1 MRGLFRS
8 LALALTLACASLTGA
23 ALAQTKSFVRE
34 NLASDA
40 IRLEET
46 LRKETRGLLAQ
57 GRTAEQFRA
66 DARAHLAAGRSDMA
80 AQAYAAA
87 ISAGAKDGQTWLAY
101 ARAAM
106 TPRAD
111 GTSSWLNRERAPNA
125 AYAAYQRFTQKGE
138 EAVALT
144 VLAEALAL
152 RSSWR
157 TALEAYR
164 ASLALVD
171 DAKVRAA
178 YQEMREERGFRLL
191 DYNVDS
197 DAAAPRICFKFSE
210 SLAPKVDFAP
220 FVTLGGAANAAVSVE
235 DQQLCVEGLKHG
247 ERYAMTVRQ
256 GLPSAIPEEKLL
268 KTANY
273 EIYVRDR
280 APQVRFTGKNYVLP
294 RTGQEGVPIISV
306 NTDKIAVEVLRI
318 GDRSIAPLLR
328 GEDFLKQLGSYR
340 AGEIA
345 ANEGVKVWSGT
356 LLTKP
361 EQNRDV
367 VTAFPI
373 LEAAPKLEPGVYVM
387 LAKPGE
393 AKAADANATSG
404 DGDRYDD
411 GETRATQWL
420 IISDLGL
427 TAFTGADGVHA
438 FVRSLAD
445 AKPRADVELR
455 LIARNNEVLGV
466 AKTDA
471 NGHAKFD
478 PGLSRGT
485 AGMAPTAL
493 VASLAGD
500 YGVLD
505 LGVAAFDLSD
515 RGVKGRVAPK
525 GLDAFLYTERGVY
538 RSDETVHLTALLR
551 DAKGVAATGL
561 PLTLVAKRPDGVEY
575 RRVAVEDQGI
585 GGRAWSLPL
594 MSGSATGTWRVQAYA
609 DPKGPAIG
617 EVAFLVEDY
626 MPEKLDVKLTPR
638 QKILGPGE
646 AATIDVKAD
655 FLYGAPGADLQI
667 TGEVIVQAASESGL
681 PGYPGYV
688 AGVADEKFENV
699 TGELSEAPKTDTKG
713 QAQVVATIPESES
726 AQPIEAKVILRVGE
740 PGGRAVERVVTLPIR
755 AGGSQ
760 IGVKNVSGDL
770 TGGATANF
778 DVIAVNRDGERIA
791 RRGASWTLYRV
802 ERRYQWFNSDGRW
815 GYEPVKT
822 SRKVADGTV
831 DIGVDAPARIAAQVG
846 WGDHRLE
853 VKTSDGEA
861 LTSLAFTAGWSGD
874 ATAETPDLLEVTLD
888 KKEYRAGETAKLT
901 VKSRAAG
908 LATIAIVA
916 DQVHDIRTSEVGV
929 GDTQIEIPVKADW
942 GAGAYALVTAHR
954 PLDRAANRMP
964 GRALG
969 LAWFAIEPQARRIEV
984 KVSTPERIRP
994 RGQLVVPVKLEG
1006 LAPGEEA
1013 AVTIAAVDLGI
1024 LYLTRFETP
1033 KPTEFYYGQRQL
1045 STDVRDLYGYLID
1058 GMQGARGQLRSGGD
1072 GGGKGLEGDRPTQEP
1087 LARYSGVVKVKPD
1100 GTAEVA
1106 FDIPAFNGTARVMV
1120 VAWSKSKVG
1129 SAQADVIIR
1138 DPVVVAGTLPRFMS
1152 LGDRSRFHM
1161 QIDNVEG
1168 EAGDYVVDLDVHG
1181 PVAVAADALRRNVKL
1196 TKGQRIAVTVPV
1208 TATGVGTGVID
1219 LRLTGPGIDATQ
1231 SFALKV
1237 QPGTSDLY
1245 RRTVRSI
1252 APGETAT
1259 ISSDILADFL
1269 PRTAKVSATISP
1281 FGAIDVPGLLTAL
1294 DRYPYG
1300 CSEQIV
1306 SRAMPL
1312 LYVNKLASMQQLA
1325 LDGAVEDR
1333 VRGAIE
1339 RVLTRQDS
1347 AGDFGLWSAGGS
1359 EDMWLNA
1366 YVTDFLTRA
1375 REQGFAVPQ
1384 KSFDLALDRLRN
1396 YVANTSDE
1404 DKAASAPLAYAVYV
1418 LARNGRPVMGD
1429 LRYLADTKLATFNS
1443 GLAHAQLGAALA
1455 LLGDRTRAESVFQRA
1470 VNTLAQSENLR
1481 TWRSDYGTKL
1491 RDSAGALA
1499 LIAEAGFTEPQQ
1511 NAMLLRANALVEQA
1525 SATQSYT
1532 STQEKVWM
1540 VLAAQALARAS
1551 GGMDVTIDGAR
1562 QDRAVIRAWKD
1573 SELEGRTVTIVNRGG
1588 TPAHM
1593 VLTTSGNPIVPEPAA
1608 EQGYKVER
1616 TFYRIGGQKLEQPMV
1631 KQNERL
1637 VVVLKVTESEAKQAR
1652 LLLVDKLPAGLEID
1666 NPKLVESGSV
1676 EGLDWL
1682 KQDVTP
1688 AHTEYRD
1695 DRFVAAFDR
1704 QRGQSAFFSVAYIV
1718 RAVAPGRYVHPPATV
1733 EDMYLP
1739 ERFGRTAFGT
1749 FDVVAAQ

>member
-1 MRGLFRS
+1 MRGFLRTFL
-8 LALALTLACASLTGA
+8 LAFTLVFAGA
-23 ALAQTKSFVRE
+23 AVAQTKSFVRE
-34 NLASDA
+34 NLASDLV
-40 IRLEET
+40 RLEET

-57 GRTAEQFRA
+57 GRTADQFRA
-66 DARAHLAAGRSDMA
+66 DARAHLAGNRAEMA
-80 AQAYAAA
+80 AQSYAAA
-87 ISAGAKDGQTWLAY
+87 ISAGAKDPQTWLAY
-101 ARAAM
+101 ARASM
-106 TPRAD
+106 QPRAD
-111 GTSSWLNRERAPNA
+111 GQIYYLARERASLA
-125 AYAAYQRFTQKGE
+125 AYGAYQRFTQKGD
-138 EAVALT
+138 EAAALT
-144 VLAEALAL
+144 TLAEAFAL
-152 RSSWR
+152 RSMWR
-157 TALEAYR
+157 PALDAYR

-171 DAKVRAA
+171 DAKTRTA

-191 DYNVDS
+191 SYDVDS
-197 DAAAPRICFKFSE
+197 DAASPRACFKFSE
-210 SLAPKVDFAP
+210 PLAAKVDFAP
-220 FVTLGGAANAAVSVE
+220 YVTLGGAANAAVSVE

-247 ERYAMTVRQ
+247 ERYAMSVRE
-256 GLPSAIPEEKLL
+256 GLPSVIPEEKLL
-268 KTANY
+268 KTQNY

-280 APQVRFTGKNYVLP
+280 SPQVRFTGKNYVLP

-306 NTDKIAVEVLRI
+306 NTDKIAVEILRI

-356 LLTKP
+356 LTTRP

-393 AKAADANATSG
+393 AKAAEATTS

-420 IISDLGL
+420 VISDLGL
-427 TAFTGADGVHA
+427 TAFSGPGGVHA
-438 FVRSLAD
+438 LVRSLAS
-445 AKPRADVELR
+445 AQPLANVELR

-466 AKTDA
+466 AKTDS

-485 AGMAPTAL
+485 AGMAPAAL
-493 VASLAGD
+493 VAQSGED

-505 LGVAAFDLSD
+505 LGATAFDLTD

-538 RSDETVHLTALLR
+538 RSDETVHITALLR
-551 DAKGVAATGL
+551 DAKGAAMPGL

-575 RRVAVEDQGI
+575 RRAAVEDQGI

-594 MSGSATGTWRVQAYA
+594 MSGAATGTWRVQAFA

-626 MPEKLDVKLTPR
+626 VPERLDVKLTPR
-638 QKILGPGE
+638 QTILGPGE
-646 AATIDVKAD
+646 SATIEVKAD
-655 FLYGAPGADLQI
+655 FLYGAPGADLSV
-667 TGEVIVQAASESGL
+667 TGEVTVQAAGEGAL
-681 PGYPGYV
+681 AGYPGYV
-688 AGVADEKFENV
+688 AGVTDEKFETV
-699 TGELSEAPKTDTKG
+699 TGELEEAPKTDAKG
-713 QAQVVATIPESES
+713 LATVVATIPE
-726 AQPIEAKVILRVGE
+726 ANAALPIEAKIILRVGE

-755 AGGSQ
+755 AGGAQ
-760 IGVKNVSGDL
+760 IGVKNVSGEI
-770 TGGATANF
+770 TGGGEAQF
-778 DVIAVNRDGERIA
+778 DVIAVNRDGERVA
-791 RRGASWTLYRV
+791 RKGAAWTLYRV
-802 ERRYQWFNSDGRW
+802 EHRYQWFNSDGRW
-815 GYEPVKT
+815 GYEPVKS
-822 SRKVADGTV
+822 SRKIADGAI
-831 DIGVDAPARIAAQVG
+831 DIGADRPARLAAQVG
-846 WGDHRLE
+846 WGEHRLE
-853 VKTSDGEA
+853 VKTADGEA
-861 LTSLAFTAGWSGD
+861 MTAMKFEVGWSGD

-901 VKSRAAG
+901 VKSRVAG
-908 LATIAIVA
+908 VATIAIVA
-916 DQVHDIRTSEVGV
+916 DQVQEVRTAPVGV
-929 GDTQIEIPVKADW
+929 GDTQIEFPVKADW

-954 PLDRAANRMP
+954 PLDKAANRQP

-969 LAWFAIEPQARRIEV
+969 LAWFAVDPQARRIEV
-984 KVSTPERIRP
+984 KLATPEKIRP

-1024 LYLTRFETP
+1024 LNLTRFETP
-1033 KPTEFYYGQRQL
+1033 KPGEFYFGQRQL
-1045 STDVRDLYGYLID
+1045 ATDVRDLYGYLID
-1058 GMQGARGQLRSGGD
+1058 GMQGARGQIRSGGD

-1087 LARYSGVVKVKPD
+1087 LARYSGVVKVGAD
-1100 GTAEVA
+1100 GTAQVA

-1120 VAWSKSKVG
+1120 VAWSKTKVG

-1138 DPVVVAGTLPRFMS
+1138 DPVVVAGTLPRFLS

-1161 QIDNVEG
+1161 QIDNIEG
-1168 EAGDYVVDLDVHG
+1168 EAGDYVIDLDVHG
-1181 PVAVAADALRRNVKL
+1181 PVAVAADALRKQVKL
-1196 TKGQRIAVTVPV
+1196 NKGQRTAVTVPV
-1208 TATGVGTGVID
+1208 TATGVGTAIID

-1245 RRTVRSI
+1245 RRTVRQI

-1259 ISSDILADFL
+1259 ITADILADFL

-1300 CSEQIV
+1300 CSEQTV

-1312 LYVNKLASMQQLA
+1312 LYVNKLASLQQLA
-1325 LDGAVEDR
+1325 LDDTVEER
-1333 VRGAIE
+1333 VKGAIE
-1339 RVLTRQDS
+1339 RLLTRQDS

-1375 REQGFAVPQ
+1375 REQGYAVPQ

-1396 YVANTSDE
+1396 FVANTSDE
-1404 DKAASAPLAYAVYV
+1404 EKGSSAPLAYAIYV

-1429 LRYLADTKLATFNS
+1429 LRYLADTKLARFDTP
-1443 GLAHAQLGAALA
+1443 LARAQLGAALA
-1455 LLGDRTRAESVFQRA
+1455 LLGDRPRATRAFQQAVDHLAATQEQRVWRA
-1470 VNTLAQSENLR
+1470 
-1481 TWRSDYGTKL
+1481 DYGTRL
-1491 RDSAGALA
+1491 RDGAGALA

-1511 NAMLLRANALVEQA
+1511 NAQLLRANSVVEDAMANQR
-1525 SATQSYT
+1525 YT
-1532 STQEKVWM
+1532 STQEKMWM

-1551 GGMDVTIDGAR
+1551 GGMDVTIDG
-1562 QDRAVIRAWKD
+1562 QPNQRAVMRAWKD
-1573 SELEGRTVTIVNRGG
+1573 SELEGRTVTIANRGG

-1608 EQGYKVER
+1608 EQGYKIER
-1616 TFYRIGGQKLEQPMV
+1616 SFYRIGGEKLETPMV
-1631 KQNERL
+1631 KQNDRL

-1682 KQDVTP
+1682 KQEVTP
-1688 AHTEYRD
+1688 ANTEYRD
-1695 DRFVAAFDR
+1695 DRFVAAFNR
-1704 QRGQSAFFSVAYIV
+1704 ERGQSAFFSVAYIV

-1739 ERFGRTAFGT
+1739 ERFGRTAFGA
-1749 FDVVAAQ
+1749 FDVTAAQ